1 MAAAT
6 LPCHSDYPIALPC
19 YMTREP
25 ATTVPVRIWD
35 LPTRLFHWALAAC
48 VVMVV
53 GLMSPPAMELDTIKT
68 SGIPAAA
75 AADLDPTQK

>member
-1 MAAAT
+1 MFLDDEKVGRSPKARESRA
-6 LPCHSDYPIALPC
+6 LFFIA
-19 YMTREP
+19 MT
-25 ATTVPVRIWD
+25 
-35 LPTRLFHWALAAC
+35 ALAAC

-53 GLMSPPAMELDTIKT
+53 GLMSPAMELDTIKT

>member
-1 MAAAT
+1 MFLDDEKVGRSPKARESRA
-6 LPCHSDYPIALPC
+6 LFLIA
-19 YMTREP
+19 MT
-25 ATTVPVRIWD
+25 
-35 LPTRLFHWALAAC
+35 ALAAC

-53 GLMSPPAMELDTIKT
+53 GLMSPPAIQLDTIKT